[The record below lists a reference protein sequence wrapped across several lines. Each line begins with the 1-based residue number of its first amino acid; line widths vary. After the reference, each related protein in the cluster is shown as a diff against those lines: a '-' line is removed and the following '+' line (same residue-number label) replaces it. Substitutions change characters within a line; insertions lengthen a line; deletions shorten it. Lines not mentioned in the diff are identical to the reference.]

1 MHLAVLALTP
11 RQSTNETIREEGVNV
26 HLAQS
31 LRNRGISARA
41 ERRSREGV
49 PDVRADLR
57 SGDLVILECKWEDTA
72 SLLGNQLDER
82 LASFPEALGMVG
94 VIYPVRLRQ
103 EEDTQAGVEA
113 ATDLRWWVHGSRGN
127 RVSGP
132 RVRTGSVA
140 ELADNLRTLPLELEG
155 VDRVAAAADTVGYA
169 LEQAAGQVTKHA
181 RISRRIADIIAS
193 TDQEKDRAAALRIG
207 CLVLFN
213 ALAFQD
219 RLAASN
225 EDVPT
230 VSETLGQGIPGLR
243 QAWRDICDNI
253 DYVPVFELA
262 ADILGVLGDGPAE
275 VQGPVLGHLV
285 KAMEDTRRLEG
296 HDLSGRLFHTLLTDA
311 KFTGAYYTSVPA
323 ATLLARLVF
332 HNWPP
337 GVDWSDHE
345 FPSSLNVA
353 DLACGT
359 GTLLMAVAAEAE
371 RLHTD
376 AGGQDSPS
384 LHKAMVEQA
393 LHGYD
398 VQLSAVHFAATSLAM
413 LNPDIQFDR
422 MNLYVMPLGAEG
434 SNVSLGS
441 LDFLGENEAAVQFAL
456 SLDNTGVATRDAARV
471 SGGGSIGAEEGVTAT
486 LPDLDLAIMNPPF
499 TRSVGGN
506 LLFGS
511 LPSEE
516 RRRLQAELSRR
527 LKSRQ
532 ASATAGLGAAFVAAA
547 APKLRPGEGRLA
559 LVLPATVCTGPSWGQ
574 TRSLIEHDFALNMVI
589 SSHDPLRWNFSD
601 STDLSE
607 ALLVATRRPDSGDSA
622 ECRTTFVN
630 LWQNPDGVLDAHRV
644 AQAITTTTPATLEG
658 TGTALL
664 EVDGRHVGE
673 LLSIPESTFAGKK
686 WPGVQFAR
694 ADLIRSAFQL
704 MDNGGVWVPG
714 QGGESASIH
723 LSRLDEIG
731 QVGPDRRRLVDG
743 FDRTNSVTAYPL
755 VAGHDTEQR
764 KGLAC
769 SPDSYLS
776 PLTNPRGGQRPGY
789 GDHLWQQSSCLL
801 VAERLR
807 LDTARV
813 VAMRSTTRVLSN
825 VWWPVRVEDEATEKA
840 LAVWLNSSLGLLTI
854 LAQRTSTEGG
864 WVAMKKADLEQLPV
878 LDVRQLSSAQIQAM
892 SDLFDDLVEAEFER
906 LPGMASCQSR
916 RVLDDGISEIL
927 GLPSLGTLRGLLASE
942 PVVSN
947 RRL

>member
-1 MHLAVLALTP
+1 MATSQNAP
-11 RQSTNETIREEGVNV
+11 ETIREEGVNV
-26 HLAQS
+26 HLAQL

-57 SGDLVILECKWEDTA
+57 SGDQVILECKWEEA
-72 SLLGNQLDER
+72 RGLLESQLDER
-82 LASFPEALGMVG
+82 LATFPEALGLVG
-94 VIYPVRLRQ
+94 ILYPSRLRQ
-103 EEDTQAGVEA
+103 EEDTLNCLET
-113 ATDLRWWVHGSRGN
+113 ATDLQWWLHGSRGN
-127 RVSGP
+127 RIPEP
-132 RVRTGSVA
+132 RTRTGSVA

-155 VDRVAAAADTVGYA
+155 VDRVVAAADAVGYA
-169 LEQAAGQVTKHA
+169 LEQAAGRVTKHA

-219 RLAASN
+219 RLAAAN
-225 EDVPT
+225 ENVPT

-243 QAWRDICDNI
+243 KTWQDICDNI

-262 ADILGVLGDGPAE
+262 AEILAVLGDGPEE

-332 HNWPP
+332 HDWPS

-359 GTLLMAVAAEAE
+359 GALLMAVATEAE
-371 RLHTD
+371 RLHRD
-376 AGGQDSPS
+376 AGGQDSAS

-398 VQLSAVHFAATSLAM
+398 VQLSGVHFAATSLAM

-422 MNLYVMPLGAEG
+422 MNLYVMPLGSEG

-441 LDFLGENEAAVQFAL
+441 LDFLRESEAAVQFAL
-456 SLDNTGVATRDAARV
+456 STEGTGVGTSEATRV
-471 SGGGSIGAEEGVTAT
+471 SGRGARGVEEGVTAT

-511 LPSEE
+511 LPTAE

-532 ASATAGLGAAFVAAA
+532 ASSTAGLGAAFVAAA

-559 LVLPATVCTGPSWGQ
+559 LVLPATVCTGPSWRQ
-574 TRSLIEHDFALNMVI
+574 TRSLIEQDFSLDIVI
-589 SSHDPLRWNFSD
+589 SSHDPLHWNFSD

-607 ALLVATRRPDSGDSA
+607 ALLIATRRPEGMSLTGQ
-622 ECRTTFVN
+622 RTTFVN
-630 LWQNPDGVLDAHRV
+630 LWQNPEGVLDAHRV
-644 AQAITTTTPATLEG
+644 AQAITAATPATFEG
-658 TGTALL
+658 SGATLL

-673 LLSIPESTFAGKK
+673 VLSVPESIFYGKK

-694 ADLIRSAFQL
+694 ADLIRSAFKL
-704 MDNGGVWVPG
+704 LDNRDVWVPG
-714 QGGESASIH
+714 QGETAH
-723 LSRLDEIG
+723 VPLCRLDQLG
-731 QVGPDRRRLVDG
+731 QVGPDRRRFVDG
-743 FDRTNSVTAYPL
+743 FDRTNSVTAYPM
-755 VAGHDTEQR
+755 VEGHDTEQR
-764 KGLAC
+764 KSITC

-776 PLTNPRGGQRPGY
+776 PLTNPRGGQRSGY
-789 GDHLWQQSSCLL
+789 GEHLWQQSSRLL
-801 VAERLR
+801 VSERLW
-807 LDTARV
+807 LETTRV
-813 VAMRSTTRVLSN
+813 VAMLSDTRVLSN
-825 VWWPVRVEDEATEKA
+825 V
-840 LAVWLNSSLGLLTI
+840 
-854 LAQRTSTEGG
+854 
-864 WVAMKKADLEQLPV
+864 
-878 LDVRQLSSAQIQAM
+878 
-892 SDLFDDLVEAEFER
+892 
-906 LPGMASCQSR
+906 
-916 RVLDDGISEIL
+916 
-927 GLPSLGTLRGLLASE
+927 
-942 PVVSN
+942 
-947 RRL
+947 